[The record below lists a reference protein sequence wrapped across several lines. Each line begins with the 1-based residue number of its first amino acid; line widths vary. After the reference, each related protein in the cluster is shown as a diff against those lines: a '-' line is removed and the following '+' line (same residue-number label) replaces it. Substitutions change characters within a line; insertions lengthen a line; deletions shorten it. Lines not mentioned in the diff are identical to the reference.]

1 MVAIFCCPKTLF
13 LKECIMNK
21 KQIIFF
27 LCLLLCKQLY
37 SVITIKIELPP
48 KIGRVGITACNK
60 DIFSRKNPQII
71 TWFSGEDQLTTRCFA
86 FYKKYLSQLCND
98 FKQKPYTLYLYDL
111 RAWACLKKIENSLL
125 VNPKNSTV
133 FDAFSEI
140 KNNLIVPWELVSSA
154 YFFLWIISMNELEQ
168 KIASNILTNKK
179 IWENSEKYPNNNII
193 TKDVFSQNSW
203 LGNTYKTVD
212 TSKFYSPLQYLEG
225 LFLIQKIVQK
235 NIELNEINIIFLL
248 PQEESKYYLFGDNG
262 TTFAKDI
269 NSILNANPVIAQKNI
284 ALTIC
289 FKEFTYTANGTCRPY
304 TFVKG
309 DDAMKKQDIINA
321 FKPYLKK

>member
-1 MVAIFCCPKTLF
+1 
-13 LKECIMNK
+13 MNK

-27 LCLLLCKQLY
+27 LCALLCKQLY
-37 SVITIKIELPP
+37 SVVTIKIELPP
-48 KIGRVGITACNK
+48 KFTKVGITNCNK
-60 DIFSRKNPQII
+60 NIFLRKNPQII
-71 TWFSGEDQLTTRCFA
+71 TWFSGEDQLTPRCLE
-86 FYKKYLSQLCND
+86 FYKKYLNQLCNEKD
-98 FKQKPYTLYLYDL
+98 FQKKSYALYLYDL
-111 RAWACLKKIENSLL
+111 RAWSCLKKPENSLL

-133 FDAFSEI
+133 FNAFSEI

-179 IWENSEKYPNNNII
+179 IWENSEKYPNNNVI

-225 LFLIQKIVQK
+225 LFLIQKIVEK
-235 NIELNEINIIFLL
+235 NIQSNEITIVFLL
-248 PQEESKYYLFGDNG
+248 PQGESKYYVFDDDG
-262 TTFAKDI
+262 TIFAK
-269 NSILNANPVIAQKNI
+269 NVGMLLNAKPTIAEKDI
-284 ALTIC
+284 TLTVC

-309 DDAMKKQDIINA
+309 DSAMKEQDITNA